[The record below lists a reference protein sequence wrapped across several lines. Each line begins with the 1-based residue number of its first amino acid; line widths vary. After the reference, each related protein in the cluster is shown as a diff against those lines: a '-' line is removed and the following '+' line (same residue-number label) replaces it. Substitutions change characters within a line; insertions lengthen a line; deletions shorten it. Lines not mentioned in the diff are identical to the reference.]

1 MKNTFCYQD
10 TLPRIPIPELN
21 ETCDKFIEWVQPLL
35 TEKEF
40 AKAKQIVENFKAKGG
55 EGEKLQKELIK
66 WCERESLLNW
76 TAPFWEDIYLKART
90 SLVKNGNV
98 FYLIKNKMKALDL
111 PQVNI
116 ASSLIVTILKF
127 KSLIDSEEL
136 EVDLQNGQPIC
147 MIQYKK
153 LFSSTRIPRREKDE
167 LKVEKDQRHIIVLHR
182 GDMFSV
188 DVYKKS
194 GKIKSF
200 LEIKKDLKYII
211 ASSKSNEGNETGI
224 LTTLNRNKWADNR
237 EKLLKISNKNGE
249 SLKRIEDAIFVLC
262 LDEES
267 PNSLEDASRMML
279 HGNGKNRWFDKS
291 LQFIVSKNGEIGVN
305 IEHSGMDGA
314 VMSRFIKFISEY
326 IDKVHKKEGI
336 ESESKPEKLVFHL
349 SNELKE
355 AIKNGHKEFKDIAS
369 DTKTRVLSFDKF
381 GKDLIKTFKVS
392 PDAFVQLALQLAQYK
407 LYGRCYSTYEAVMTR
422 KFIYGR
428 IEVMYCVSLE
438 SMQFIKNMV
447 SNNRDDKITAK
458 YLVKAAQKHI
468 DRINECKNGKGVDGH
483 LFALLNMY
491 EYFGSGIGINA
502 LPEIFTDK
510 SYKILTHSTVC
521 TSTSSPKGLKL
532 AGYGPVVDDGFG
544 VRYLKEK
551 EFLTFNITS
560 RNHMEDR
567 LEMFVSYIEESL
579 IEMAELMKSIF

>member
-1 MKNTFCYQD
+1 MKKTFHYQD
-10 TLPRIPIPELN
+10 SLPKIPIPELN

-35 TEKEF
+35 NEKEF
-40 AKAKQIVENFKAKGG
+40 ANTKKIVEKFKAKGAD
-55 EGEKLQKELIK
+55 GEKLQNELIK
-66 WCERESLLNW
+66 WSERKNLLNW

-90 SLVKNGNV
+90 PLVKNGNV
-98 FYLIKNKMKALDL
+98 FYLIKNRLKTLGL
-111 PQVNI
+111 PQANI
-116 ASSLIVTILKF
+116 AASLVISVLKF

-147 MIQYKK
+147 MEQYKR
-153 LFSSTRIPRREKDE
+153 LFSSTRIPRREKDD
-167 LKVEKDQRHIIVLHR
+167 LKITKNQKHIIVLHK
-182 GDMFSV
+182 GNMFSI
-188 DVYKKS
+188 DVYKDS
-194 GKIKSF
+194 EEIKSF
-200 LEIKKDLKYII
+200 LEIKKDLEYII
-211 ASSKSNEGNETGI
+211 ASSKTSKNNEIGI
-224 LTTLNRNKWADNR
+224 FTAMNRDKWADTR
-237 EKLLKISNKNGE
+237 DKLLKISNRNNKA
-249 SLKRIEDAIFVLC
+249 LKKVEDAIFVLC
-262 LDEES
+262 LEDES
-267 PNSLEDASRMML
+267 PESLEDASRMML

-291 LQFIVSKNGEIGVN
+291 LQFIVLGNGEIGVN
-305 IEHSGMDGA
+305 IEHAGMDGS
-314 VMSRFIKFISEY
+314 VMSRFIKFISED
-326 IDKVHKKEGI
+326 IDKVYKKEDI
-336 ESESKPEKLVFHL
+336 ASENKPEKLVFHIN
-349 SNELKE
+349 NELKE
-355 AIKNGHKEFKDIAS
+355 IIKNSYKEFNDIAS
-369 DTKTRVLSFDKF
+369 DTKTRVLNFDKF

-422 KFIYGR
+422 KFIHGR

-447 SNNRDDKITAK
+447 SANGDDKITAK
-458 YLVKAAQKHI
+458 YLVKAAEKHI

-491 EYFGSGIGINA
+491 EYFGADIGVDA

-510 SYKILTHSTVC
+510 GYRILTHSTVC

-544 VRYLKEK
+544 VRYIKEK

-560 RNHMEDR
+560 RNHMEDK

-579 IEMAELMKSIF
+579 IEMAKLMKSIY